1 MPRER
6 LSPTHVGTTS
16 ITLDSAVF
24 DALTSPENDNVVYP
38 EPTLSVLENYGV
50 APDDLRK
57 SGDADV
63 PEDEDEALEYAID
76 LFKDDDSTYYEWK
89 DTNQPMMMFIWPVD
103 HVSNPKALAN
113 LIEEEGLAVVYVDG
127 TARLDLADGGTA
139 EIEHQGFML
148 TGGGMNLSDHL
159 AMAYILAEYIPP
171 DAILEDAFRN
181 THRDEWK
188 SKFVKAMEQMAD
200 YYAGQSDRLLERV
213 ARFKESAAP
222 TF

>member
-16 ITLDSAVF
+16 ITLDSAIF
-24 DALTSPENDNVVYP
+24 DALTNAEHDNVVYP

-50 APDDLRK
+50 TPDDLRK
-57 SGDADV
+57 QPGSDV
-63 PEDEDEALEYAID
+63 PEDEDDALEYAID
-76 LFKDDDSTYYEWK
+76 LFKEDDAYYEWK
-89 DTNQPMMMFIWPVD
+89 DTNHPMMMFIWPVD
-103 HVSNPKALAN
+103 HVSNPQRLAN
-113 LIEEEGLAVVYVDG
+113 LLEEEGLAVVYVDG
-127 TARLDLADGGTA
+127 TAKLELADGGAA

-188 SKFVKAMEQMAD
+188 ERFAKAMEQMAEH
-200 YYAGQSDRLLERV
+200 YAGQSDRLLERV
-213 ARFKESAAP
+213 ARFKEPAAP
-222 TF
+222 SF